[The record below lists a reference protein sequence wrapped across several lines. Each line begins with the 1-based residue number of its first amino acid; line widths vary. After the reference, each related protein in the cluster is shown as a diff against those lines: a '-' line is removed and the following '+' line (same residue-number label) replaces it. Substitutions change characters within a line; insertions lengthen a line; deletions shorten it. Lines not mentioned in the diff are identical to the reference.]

1 MTDSAALRK
10 RRPRGAWALILLA
23 ATFVVVFLHAVLTG
37 TPLLDSALLPMA
49 SVAAGS
55 LVAVW
60 VRERKVRRRSAQALV
75 TSSDPRARELF
86 LRLDLDD
93 EVAGMARLRREPFL
107 LRTPWRPW
115 REPTVEWW
123 WNVDYALGERPGD
136 VWHRDDLLLGND
148 LEAAWLLDPRRR
160 QAQGFETREG
170 PTRDYTLTE
179 CTPAEESE
187 AWRWFEV
194 DSS

>member
-1 MTDSAALRK
+1 M
-10 RRPRGAWALILLA
+10 ILLV
-23 ATFVVVFLHAVLTG
+23 ATFVVVLLHTVLTE

-49 SVAAGS
+49 SVTAGS

-60 VRERKVRRRSAQALV
+60 MRERKARRLSMQALV
-75 TSSDPRARELF
+75 ASSDSRARELF
-86 LRLDLDD
+86 LRLHLDD
-93 EVAGMARLRREPFL
+93 EVAGMARLRLEPVFV
-107 LRTPWRPW
+107 RTPWRPW

-123 WNVDYALGERPGD
+123 WNVDYALGERPDD
-136 VWHRDDLLLGND
+136 VWLRDDLLLGND
-148 LEAAWLLDPRRR
+148 LEAAWLVDPRRR
-160 QAQGFETREG
+160 QTQGFETRDG